1 MNEQSFRV
9 PSLSLPAISDN
20 QWMEQSPP
28 ETDAHCRSEAL
39 HWITEGSSNLWQA
52 KGILD
57 GA

>member
-1 MNEQSFRV
+1 
-9 PSLSLPAISDN
+9 
-20 QWMEQSPP
+20 MEQSPP
-28 ETDAHCRSEAL
+28 ETDAQSRSEAL